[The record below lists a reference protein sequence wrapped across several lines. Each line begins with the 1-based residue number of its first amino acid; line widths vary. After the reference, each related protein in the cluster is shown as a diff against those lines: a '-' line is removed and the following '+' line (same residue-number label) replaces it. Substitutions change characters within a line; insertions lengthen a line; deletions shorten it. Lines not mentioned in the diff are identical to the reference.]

1 MHRNCPASA
10 YGHSIL
16 LRTLFQKKYIQLD
29 MQENVHVCEGRATVP
44 APHEIKLNYVLFC
57 TGK

>member
-1 MHRNCPASA
+1 
-10 YGHSIL
+10 
-16 LRTLFQKKYIQLD
+16 

>member
-1 MHRNCPASA
+1 MHRNSPASA

-16 LRTLFQKKYIQLD
+16 LRMLLQKKYIQLD
-29 MQENVHVCEGRATVP
+29 MQENVRVCGGRATVP
-44 APHEIKLNYVLFC
+44 APHEIKLTYVLFC